1 MAASVIVDAG
11 FLVAL
16 LSGRDVNHGW
26 AAAQAARLPPPRT
39 TCEASVAEAFRLVG
53 AAGARGL
60 PAPAGAPRR
69 ARGLRGLLE
78 RRAATCAF
86 QASKEIAPLLK
97 MMAKYATMSF
107 EDACLVRMTETMA
120 DPVVLT
126 TDTELR
132 NYRRLGRKTV
142 PCVTPG
148 QTADRLA
155 EEAAGRRES
164 DPKGKADLSAIPT
177 GST

>member
-16 LSGRDVNHGW
+16 LSSRDVNHDW
-26 AAAQAARLPPPRT
+26 AAAQASSLPPPWIA
-39 TCEASVAEAFRLVG
+39 CEASVAEAFRLLG
-53 AAGARGL
+53 PTGARGL
-60 PAPAGAPRR
+60 RT
-69 ARGLRGLLE
+69 LLE

-86 QASKEIAPLLK
+86 AASKEIAPLLK
-97 MMAKYATMSF
+97 LMAKYDSMSF

-126 TDTELR
+126 TDAQFR

-148 QTADRLA
+148 QTADRRG
-155 EEAAGRRES
+155 EKAGDSR
-164 DPKGKADLSAIPT
+164 DDQKGKADLDDILQDVT
-177 GST
+177 RIFRD